1 MQGGTRNSEKRT
13 VVLIVKLQ
21 FSEFPQS
28 GHLEPFR
35 ELSLNPRWAPP
46 ILRKSLTKI
55 VEFWALPDIWKVGP
69 LRFYPPLSQTIQ
81 EAMKGEV
88 TYLT

>member
-1 MQGGTRNSEKRT
+1 MGPSSQRTPSEEKR
-13 VVLIVKLQ
+13 KKG
-21 FSEFPQS
+21 S

-35 ELSLNPRWAPP
+35 ELSLNPSWPPP

-55 VEFWALPDIWKVGP
+55 VDFWALPDIWKVGP
-69 LRFYPPLSQTIQ
+69 LRFYRPLNQTIQ